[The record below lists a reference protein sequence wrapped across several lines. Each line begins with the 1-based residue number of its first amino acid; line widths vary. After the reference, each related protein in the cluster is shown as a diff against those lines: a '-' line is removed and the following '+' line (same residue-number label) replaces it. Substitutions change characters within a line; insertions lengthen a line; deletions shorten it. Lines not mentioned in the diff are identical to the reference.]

1 MDIKPKTVILL
12 IDFKGHPILAS
23 DYVNS
28 LRYSTL
34 QQITENQSIDKENC
48 IILSI
53 GNSNTDK
60 KLQEIREIALI
71 NKFKWAN
78 VENDNIT
85 VDELSSMLESIYNFN
100 LNNKDTQI
108 ILGGCNTSGCVLKTK
123 NISAKD
129 FGFKKFETY
138 IALTMCA
145 EYEASGINDVE
156 KNMKSFYRVF
166 NFIKKHKLETIHL
179 LDNILDIYIRQ
190 GVSK

>member
-1 MDIKPKTVILL
+1 MIMDIKPKTLILL

-28 LRYSTL
+28 LRYSTV
-34 QQITENQSIDKENC
+34 QQITENPSIDKENC

-108 ILGGCNTSGCVLKTK
+108 ILGGCNTSGCVLKAK
-123 NISAKD
+123 SVSAKD
-129 FGFKKFETY
+129 FALQKFETY
-138 IALTMCA
+138 IILPMCA
-145 EYEASGINDVE
+145 DYEVPGINDVE
-156 KNMKSFYRVF
+156 KNMKSFNRVF
-166 NFIKKHKLETIHL
+166 NFIQKKKLETVHL
-179 LDNILDIYIRQ
+179 LDNILDIYIKQR
-190 GVSK
+190 K

>member
-53 GNSNTDK
+53 GNSNTDQ
-60 KLQEIREIALI
+60 KLQEIKKIALI

-85 VDELSSMLESIYNFN
+85 VDQLSSMLESIYNFN

-123 NISAKD
+123 NISVKD
-129 FGFKKFETY
+129 FGLQKFETY
-138 IALTMCA
+138 IILPMCA

-156 KNMKSFYRVF
+156 KNMKSFNRVF
-166 NFIKKHKLETIHL
+166 NFIQKNKLETVHL
-179 LDNILDIYIRQ
+179 LDNILDIYIKQR
-190 GVSK
+190 K